1 VFYNVSLEWLKCLG
15 LGVEAERILG
25 CYARAHTRKA
35 KAMDLLQSQLL
46 GFLANHPFSV
56 VFWSSLIEAVGI
68 PFPSRVI
75 LILTPAFLA
84 TERDLVRLIIVA
96 AIGALLGDH
105 VPYTAGRVAGTRMLG
120 LYCKITLGSARC
132 IEKTLEYFRRFGT
145 AALLLSRF
153 STSVRIFA
161 SASAGSGHITYSR
174 YLAFDTIGTVVY
186 TSFWVL
192 VGYLIGER
200 AVVFFT
206 TDRRRWLFLGF
217 VVLAAATLIGYR
229 LWRRFRYG
237 GARASNFEKGYEPG
251 VKGERG

>member
-1 VFYNVSLEWLKCLG
+1 
-15 LGVEAERILG
+15 
-25 CYARAHTRKA
+25 
-35 KAMDLLQSQLL
+35 MDLLQAHLS
-46 GFLANHPFSV
+46 FLAKHPLSV
-56 VFWSSLIEAVGI
+56 VFWSSLIEAAGV

-84 TERDLVRLIIVA
+84 TEGDLVRLIIVA
-96 AIGALLGDH
+96 TIGAVVGDH
-105 VPYTAGRVAGTRMLG
+105 VPYIAGRVAGTRMLG

-132 IEKTLEYFRRFGT
+132 IERTLEYFRRFGP

-161 SASAGSGHITYSR
+161 SACAGCGHITYRR
-174 YLAFDTIGTVVY
+174 YLALDTVGTVVY
-186 TSFWVL
+186 TTVCVL

-237 GARASNFEKGYEPG
+237 GARGSEIEKVYERPISA
-251 VKGERG
+251 EPDR

>member
-1 VFYNVSLEWLKCLG
+1 
-15 LGVEAERILG
+15 
-25 CYARAHTRKA
+25 
-35 KAMDLLQSQLL
+35 MDLLQAHLS
-46 GFLANHPFSV
+46 FLAKHPLSV
-56 VFWSSLIEAVGI
+56 VFWSSLIEAAGV

-84 TERDLVRLIIVA
+84 TEGDLVRLIIVA
-96 AIGALLGDH
+96 TIGAVLGDH
-105 VPYTAGRVAGTRMLG
+105 VPYIAGRVAGTRMLG

-132 IEKTLEYFRRFGT
+132 IERTLEYFRRFGP

-161 SASAGSGHITYSR
+161 SACAGCGHITYRR
-174 YLAFDTIGTVVY
+174 YLALDTLGTVVY
-186 TSFWVL
+186 TTVCVL

-229 LWRRFRYG
+229 LRRRFRYG
-237 GARASNFEKGYEPG
+237 GARRSEIEKVYERPISA
-251 VKGERG
+251 EPDR